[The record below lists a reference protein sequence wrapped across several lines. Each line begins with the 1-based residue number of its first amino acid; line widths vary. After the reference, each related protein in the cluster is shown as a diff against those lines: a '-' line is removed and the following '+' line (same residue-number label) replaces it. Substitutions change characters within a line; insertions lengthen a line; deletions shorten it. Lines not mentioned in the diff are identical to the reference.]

1 MHIAHLLAAGNDTMV
16 QATVSGTVGVQL
28 KAHASLHADGAVGV
42 MVTNTDRDVTANVT
56 VNLTGTGAARACVGA
71 RYAYT
76 PINADQDG
84 DLAYQPIFAAADG
97 MSVPVVVPP
106 LSTVV
111 VVLPKK

>member
-1 MHIAHLLAAGNDTMV
+1 
-16 QATVSGTVGVQL
+16 
-28 KAHASLHADGAVGV
+28 
-42 MVTNTDRDVTANVT
+42 
-56 VNLTGTGAARACVGA
+56 VGA